1 VPTKQ
6 SPNRGLGIASG
17 KNRPRNDNVAPQVAI
32 PNTESHTLTAVNIPG
47 QTYQLRVSL
56 PERYDDSD
64 TATYPVLYLLDGDY
78 CFAMATDLLRYLVYG
93 GEVPEL
99 ILVGI
104 GYDAVSIASDSG
116 MKTRVRDLTPA
127 PVENRPES
135 GGAENFRRVLG
146 QEIFPFIESTYR
158 VAPNERAVWGH
169 SLGGLFGL
177 YVLFHSPELFQ
188 RYIIVSPA
196 LRYGKPDAFD
206 REQEFARTHDDL
218 RAKLFL
224 AVAEFEYYYP
234 PFPKF
239 VETLKNRQYKDLEMQ
254 AHIIAGATHFSVV
267 AEGFARGLKS
277 VFGKPSI
284 FETLLR
290 AIQTHGIAPAIDLYR
305 NLKQNQFDQY
315 NFAESELNTLGQYLL
330 ANHQAR
336 EAIEVFQQN
345 LATYPNSRRA
355 REGLTQA
362 DRMIN
367 DK

>member
-1 VPTKQ
+1 
-6 SPNRGLGIASG
+6 
-17 KNRPRNDNVAPQVAI
+17 
-32 PNTESHTLTAVNIPG
+32 
-47 QTYQLRVSL
+47 
-56 PERYDDSD
+56 
-64 TATYPVLYLLDGDY
+64 
-78 CFAMATDLLRYLVYG
+78 
-93 GEVPEL
+93 
-99 ILVGI
+99 
-104 GYDAVSIASDSG
+104 
-116 MKTRVRDLTPA
+116 
-127 PVENRPES
+127 
-135 GGAENFRRVLG
+135 
-146 QEIFPFIESTYR
+146 
-158 VAPNERAVWGH
+158 
-169 SLGGLFGL
+169 
-177 YVLFHSPELFQ
+177 
-188 RYIIVSPA
+188 
-196 LRYGKPDAFD
+196 
-206 REQEFARTHDDL
+206 
-218 RAKLFL
+218 
-224 AVAEFEYYYP
+224 
-234 PFPKF
+234 
-239 VETLKNRQYKDLEMQ
+239 MQ